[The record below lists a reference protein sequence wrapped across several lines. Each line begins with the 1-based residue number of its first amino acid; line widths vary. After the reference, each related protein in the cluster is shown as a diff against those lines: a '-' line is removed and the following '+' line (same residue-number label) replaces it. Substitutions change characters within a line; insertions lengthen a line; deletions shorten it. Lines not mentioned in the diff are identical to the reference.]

1 MPKIKLVIS
10 GWVEREGNE
19 RIVRPLQE
27 SQSLMI
33 AFTPEV

>member
-33 AFTPEV
+33 AFTLEV